1 MYRSLLCLHVRCK
14 NKNSKYVFIRCS
26 FPMVD
31 GGLMEMA
38 KGNEVDHSKRD
49 GENMTGG
56 KGNACRD
63 T

>member
-1 MYRSLLCLHVRCK
+1 
-14 NKNSKYVFIRCS
+14 
-26 FPMVD
+26 MVD

-63 T
+63 TRWSSNFLIILAKHHRLRANWLNRISN